1 MTYTI
6 ALDQVQPEDR
16 DRIGGK
22 GYALSVMAGKGLRI
36 PNAMIITVAA
46 YKEYLARTG
55 IGESIA
61 LEINRKIIEQLRWE
75 ELWDAA
81 LRIRN
86 LFLRTP
92 LPGELEASLARDI
105 ESKFAGRAVVV
116 RSSAPGEDSANV
128 SFAGL
133 HESYVNIRGTEAIL
147 DHVRLVWASL
157 WSDAALLYRKEL
169 GLDIATSS
177 MAVII
182 QELVTG
188 NRSGVAFSQSPENP
202 SQAVIEAVHGFNQG
216 LVDGTIEPDR
226 WILDRK
232 TAAIL
237 SHHPADRQQAIFAG
251 PSGVELRILPADVA
265 ARPPLSPPEVKTVF
279 KMTRKAEELFGS
291 PQDMEWTLCKRA
303 LFILQSRP
311 ITTGEPAEGDDK
323 RSWYLSLR
331 RSFENLKALLT
342 EVEGKWIPAMIAEGD
357 ELSRA
362 DLSAL
367 SDADLAGEIERRQAI
382 HKKWSE
388 VYETYFIPLAH
399 GIRLFGQTYNDA
411 LRPVDPYEFMDL
423 LGGTELISVDR
434 NRLLARMAEM
444 VRGNQA
450 LERTL
455 REGVFTEKDR
465 VFDAVLEEFARRY
478 GDLGCGTDRCFQGND
493 ALFALILRMAAAPA
507 VRERFSH
514 AGIEER
520 REAYLSRFV
529 GGARNRAVEI
539 LDLGRASY
547 RLRDNDNIH
556 LGRIEGALLAAIEE
570 GKHRLEGRM
579 GPAVHGLQ
587 PGDTAQALR
596 DPHFLPHS
604 EMPAKEE
611 IAGAEEITVRQIRGQ
626 PAGPGVARGQARV
639 IVVHA
644 DLLDIRAGEILVC
657 DAIDPNMTF
666 AVPLA
671 AGIVE
676 RRGGMLIHGAII
688 AREYGI
694 PCVTGVPRAV
704 EMIKTGDQLI
714 VDGYLGIVTIEKS
727 SDL

>member
-1 MTYTI
+1 MTYTV
-6 ALDQVQPEDR
+6 ALDRVQPEDR

-22 GYALSVMAGKGLRI
+22 GYALSVMAGEGLRI
-36 PNAMIITVAA
+36 PNALIIAVAA

-61 LEINRKIIEQLRWE
+61 LEINRKVIEQLRWE

-92 LPGELEASLARDI
+92 LPCELEASLSRDI
-105 ESKFAGRAVVV
+105 ASTFAGRAVVV
-116 RSSAPGEDSANV
+116 RSSAPDEDSANV

-133 HESYVNIRGTEAIL
+133 HQSYVNIRGTEAIL

-202 SQAVIEAVHGFNQG
+202 AQAVIEAVHGFNQG

-232 TAAIL
+232 SKAIL
-237 SHHPADRQQAIFAG
+237 SHHPADRQQAIVEG
-251 PSGVELRILPADVA
+251 PSGVELQPLPADIA
-265 ARPPLSPPEVKTVF
+265 ARPPLSPREIRSVF
-279 KMTRKAEELFGS
+279 KVARTVEKLFGS
-291 PQDMEWTLCKRA
+291 PQDMEWTLSENA

-331 RSFENLKALLT
+331 RSFENLKTLLK
-342 EVEGKWIPAMIAEGD
+342 EVEGKWIPAMMAESD
-357 ELSRA
+357 ELSLVV
-362 DLSAL
+362 LSAL
-367 SDADLAGEIERRQAI
+367 SDVELAVEIDRRQAI
-382 HKKWSE
+382 HKRWGE

-423 LGGTELISVDR
+423 LGGTELISMDR
-434 NRLLARMAEM
+434 NRLLARMAEL
-444 VRGNQA
+444 VRGNH
-450 LERTL
+450 TL
-455 REGVFTEKDR
+455 DLAIRAGVFSGTDPA
-465 VFDAVLEEFARRY
+465 FDIALEEFARRY

-493 ALFALILRMAAAPA
+493 ALLALILRMAAAPA
-507 VRERFSH
+507 VRERFNHVDS
-514 AGIEER
+514 EER
-520 REAYLSRFV
+520 REAFLSRFV
-529 GGARNRAVEI
+529 GDARNRALEI

-579 GPAVHGLQ
+579 GPAAHGLQ
-587 PGDTAQALR
+587 PGEAAQALR
-596 DPHFLPHS
+596 DPRFLPRS

-611 IAGAEEITVRQIRGQ
+611 IAGNHKITVRQIRGQ

-639 IVVHA
+639 IVAHA

-671 AGIVE
+671 AAIVE

-694 PCVTGVPRAV
+694 PCVTGVPKAI
-704 EMIKTGDQLI
+704 EIIKTGDRLV
-714 VDGYLGIVTIEKS
+714 VDGYLGIVTIEKL

>member
-6 ALDQVQPEDR
+6 ALDQVRPEDR

-61 LEINRKIIEQLRWE
+61 LEINRKMIEQLRWE

-92 LPGELEASLARDI
+92 LPGELKASLSREIA
-105 ESKFAGRAVVV
+105 SKFAGRAVVV

-133 HESYVNIRGTEAIL
+133 HESYVNIQGTEAIL

-232 TAAIL
+232 TEAIL
-237 SHHPADRQQAIFAG
+237 SHHPADRQQAIVAG
-251 PSGVELRILPADVA
+251 PSGVELQPLPADVA
-265 ARPPLSPPEVKTVF
+265 ARPPLSPPEIQSVF
-279 KMTRKAEELFGS
+279 KMARKVEELFGS
-291 PQDMEWTLCKRA
+291 PQDMEWTLCKSA

-331 RSFENLKALLT
+331 RSFENLKTLLDGSR
-342 EVEGKWIPAMIAEGD
+342 GKVD
-357 ELSRA
+357 SCH
-362 DLSAL
+362 DC
-367 SDADLAGEIERRQAI
+367 RRQ
-382 HKKWSE
+382 
-388 VYETYFIPLAH
+388 
-399 GIRLFGQTYNDA
+399 
-411 LRPVDPYEFMDL
+411 
-423 LGGTELISVDR
+423 
-434 NRLLARMAEM
+434 
-444 VRGNQA
+444 
-450 LERTL
+450 
-455 REGVFTEKDR
+455 
-465 VFDAVLEEFARRY
+465 
-478 GDLGCGTDRCFQGND
+478 
-493 ALFALILRMAAAPA
+493 
-507 VRERFSH
+507 
-514 AGIEER
+514 
-520 REAYLSRFV
+520 
-529 GGARNRAVEI
+529 
-539 LDLGRASY
+539 
-547 RLRDNDNIH
+547 
-556 LGRIEGALLAAIEE
+556 
-570 GKHRLEGRM
+570 
-579 GPAVHGLQ
+579 
-587 PGDTAQALR
+587 
-596 DPHFLPHS
+596 
-604 EMPAKEE
+604 
-611 IAGAEEITVRQIRGQ
+611 
-626 PAGPGVARGQARV
+626 
-639 IVVHA
+639 
-644 DLLDIRAGEILVC
+644 
-657 DAIDPNMTF
+657 
-666 AVPLA
+666 
-671 AGIVE
+671 
-676 RRGGMLIHGAII
+676 
-688 AREYGI
+688 
-694 PCVTGVPRAV
+694 
-704 EMIKTGDQLI
+704 
-714 VDGYLGIVTIEKS
+714 
-727 SDL
+727 

>member
-6 ALDQVQPEDR
+6 ALDQVRPEDR

-61 LEINRKIIEQLRWE
+61 LEINRKMIVQLRWE

-92 LPGELEASLARDI
+92 LPGELKASLSREIA
-105 ESKFAGRAVVV
+105 SKFAGRAVVV

-133 HESYVNIRGTEAIL
+133 HESYVNIQGTEAIL

-202 SQAVIEAVHGFNQG
+202 AQAVIEAVHGFNQG

-232 TAAIL
+232 TEAIL
-237 SHHPADRQQAIFAG
+237 SHRPADRQQAIFAG
-251 PSGVELRILPADVA
+251 PSGVELQPLPADIA

-362 DLSAL
+362 GLSTL
-367 SDADLAGEIERRQAI
+367 SDAELAGEIDRRQAI
-382 HKKWSE
+382 QKRWSE
-388 VYETYFIPLAH
+388 VYETYFIPL
-399 GIRLFGQTYNDA
+399 
-411 LRPVDPYEFMDL
+411 
-423 LGGTELISVDR
+423 GT
-434 NRLLARMAEM
+434 
-444 VRGNQA
+444 
-450 LERTL
+450 
-455 REGVFTEKDR
+455 
-465 VFDAVLEEFARRY
+465 
-478 GDLGCGTDRCFQGND
+478 
-493 ALFALILRMAAAPA
+493 
-507 VRERFSH
+507 
-514 AGIEER
+514 
-520 REAYLSRFV
+520 
-529 GGARNRAVEI
+529 
-539 LDLGRASY
+539 
-547 RLRDNDNIH
+547 
-556 LGRIEGALLAAIEE
+556 
-570 GKHRLEGRM
+570 
-579 GPAVHGLQ
+579 
-587 PGDTAQALR
+587 R
-596 DPHFLPHS
+596 DPPVRS
-604 EMPAKEE
+604 DIQRCPA
-611 IAGAEEITVRQIRGQ
+611 
-626 PAGPGVARGQARV
+626 
-639 IVVHA
+639 
-644 DLLDIRAGEILVC
+644 
-657 DAIDPNMTF
+657 
-666 AVPLA
+666 
-671 AGIVE
+671 
-676 RRGGMLIHGAII
+676 
-688 AREYGI
+688 
-694 PCVTGVPRAV
+694 PR
-704 EMIKTGDQLI
+704 
-714 VDGYLGIVTIEKS
+714 
-727 SDL
+727 

>member
-1 MTYTI
+1 
-6 ALDQVQPEDR
+6 
-16 DRIGGK
+16 
-22 GYALSVMAGKGLRI
+22 
-36 PNAMIITVAA
+36 
-46 YKEYLARTG
+46 
-55 IGESIA
+55 
-61 LEINRKIIEQLRWE
+61 
-75 ELWDAA
+75 
-81 LRIRN
+81 
-86 LFLRTP
+86 
-92 LPGELEASLARDI
+92 
-105 ESKFAGRAVVV
+105 
-116 RSSAPGEDSANV
+116 
-128 SFAGL
+128 
-133 HESYVNIRGTEAIL
+133 
-147 DHVRLVWASL
+147 
-157 WSDAALLYRKEL
+157 
-169 GLDIATSS
+169 
-177 MAVII
+177 
-182 QELVTG
+182 
-188 NRSGVAFSQSPENP
+188 
-202 SQAVIEAVHGFNQG
+202 
-216 LVDGTIEPDR
+216 VDGTIEPDR

-232 TAAIL
+232 TEAIL
-237 SHHPADRQQAIFAG
+237 SHHPADRHQAIVEG
-251 PSGVELRILPADVA
+251 PSGIELQPLPVDIA
-265 ARPPLSPPEVKTVF
+265 ARPPLSPREIQSVLKMARTVE
-279 KMTRKAEELFGS
+279 KLFGS
-291 PQDMEWTLCKRA
+291 PQDMEWTISKNA

-331 RSFENLKALLT
+331 RSFENLKALLK

-357 ELSRA
+357 ELS
-362 DLSAL
+362 LVVFSVL
-367 SDADLAGEIERRQAI
+367 SDVELADEIDRRQAI
-382 HKKWSE
+382 HRRWSE

-450 LERTL
+450 LELAL
-455 REGVFTEKDR
+455 RAGVFIETDQA
-465 VFDAVLEEFARRY
+465 FDIVLEEFARRY

-493 ALFALILRMAAAPA
+493 ALIALILRMAAAPA

-520 REAYLSRFV
+520 REVFLSRFA
-529 GGARNRAVEI
+529 GDARNRAVEI

-579 GPAVHGLQ
+579 GPAVQGLQ
-587 PGDTAQALR
+587 PDEAAQALR
-596 DPHFLPHS
+596 DPDFLPRS
-604 EMPAKEE
+604 VIPAKEE
-611 IAGAEEITVRQIRGQ
+611 NTGTDEITVRQIRGQ
-626 PAGPGVARGQARV
+626 PAGPGVARGPARV

-644 DLLDIRAGEILVC
+644 DLLHIRSGEILVC

-671 AGIVE
+671 AAIVE

-694 PCVTGVPRAV
+694 PCVTGVPKAI
-704 EMIKTGDQLI
+704 EIIKTGDRLV